1 MGNICRS
8 PLLEGWARQVLG
20 EAGLALHLDSAGT
33 GGWHAGS
40 PPDPRAIA
48 VAARHGLDISGQRA
62 RQVAMAD
69 FLSMDLMLCA
79 DADNLAVLQSRR
91 PRGASVEIAR
101 VLDWTG
107 VPPGGDLPDPY
118 YGDARDFE
126 HANALARA
134 AADGLLRR
142 VQGRA

>member
-8 PLLEGWARQVLG
+8 PLLEGWARQVL
-20 EAGLALHLDSAGT
+20 EAAGVPARLDSAGT

-62 RQVAMAD
+62 RQVLAAD
-69 FLSMDLMLCA
+69 FHAMDLKLCA
-79 DADNLAVLQSRR
+79 DADNLATLQARR
-91 PRGASVEIAR
+91 PPGARAELAR

-134 AADGLLRR
+134 AAHGLLRR

>member
-8 PLLEGWARQVLG
+8 PLLEGWARQVL
-20 EAGLALHLDSAGT
+20 EAAGVPARLDSAGT

-62 RQVAMAD
+62 RQVLAAD
-69 FLSMDLMLCA
+69 FHAMDLMLCA
-79 DADNLAVLQSRR
+79 DADNLSTLQARR
-91 PRGASVEIAR
+91 PPGAQVEIAR

-134 AADGLLRR
+134 AAHGLLRR